1 MTLLDRAT
9 PRTTTLT
16 RSMRP
21 HVEPPAP
28 AYGRIRLELGDAA
41 GLDVWLWEE
50 DEFLREGRTHVG
62 GVHVVLSDPCARASQ
77 GHGAPGATPSVDTQA
92 LRASLAAGTARLL
105 LPLASE
111 APATALPRPAA
122 PPIATAAPSFR
133 GGLPPGALRRVR
145 DFVAQRMSERIE
157 LCQLAQIAGLSVC
170 HFSRAFKQS
179 VGLPPHRY
187 LMRER
192 ISAAALLIRTTDRPL
207 VEIALEVGF
216 SDQSHFTRCFSDVM
230 GDTPRDYRR
239 MHR

>member
-1 MTLLDRAT
+1 MSLLDHAT
-9 PRTTTLT
+9 PHATTLT

-21 HVEPPAP
+21 HVELPAP
-28 AYGRIRLELGDAA
+28 AHGCMRLELGDAA

-62 GVHVVLSDPCARASQ
+62 GVHVVLSGPRAQASQ
-77 GHGAPGATPSVDTQA
+77 GHGAPGATPCVDAQA

-105 LPLASE
+105 LRPASE
-111 APATALPRPAA
+111 TPTTGLPLPAA
-122 PPIATAAPSFR
+122 EPAATSAPSFR

-145 DFVAQRMSERIE
+145 DFVAQRMAERIE